1 PMAGAQSTTEWAREL
16 PVSEPVRLGEIEAA
30 LLSRPVP
37 DSAASTGGGSAVRGV
52 TGLLVVVLGLLL
64 VGARVIGL
72 LAVLAQASVDG
83 PSVASGWLPVAGYAF
98 IISICVSLIL
108 VGVWVGVNDRRRRRW
123 DLPMLGLTAVL
134 AIISVL
140 VLRTIGDVEGAG
152 RLLILSAVAAVAALG
167 GFLVLLFASKPPA
180 DSTASAASS
189 VEEQHPGPGEKQL
202 LRARAEVLRVL
213 LERRLIDADTAM
225 QASKMPLRSW
235 HRLDESSQVD

>member
-1 PMAGAQSTTEWAREL
+1 MAGAQSTTEWAREL

-30 LLSRPVP
+30 LLSRPLP
-37 DSAASTGGGSAVRGV
+37 ASAASTAGASALRGV
-52 TGLLVVVLGLLL
+52 TGLLVAVLGLLL
-64 VGARVIGL
+64 VGAPVIGL
-72 LAVLAQASVDG
+72 LGVLAQASVDG

-134 AIISVL
+134 AITSLL
-140 VLRTIGDVEGAG
+140 VLRTIADVEGTG
-152 RLLILSAVAAVAALG
+152 RLMILSAAAAVAALG
-167 GFLVLLFASKPPA
+167 GFLVLLFASKPD

-189 VEEQHPGPGEKQL
+189 VEEQHPEPGEKQL